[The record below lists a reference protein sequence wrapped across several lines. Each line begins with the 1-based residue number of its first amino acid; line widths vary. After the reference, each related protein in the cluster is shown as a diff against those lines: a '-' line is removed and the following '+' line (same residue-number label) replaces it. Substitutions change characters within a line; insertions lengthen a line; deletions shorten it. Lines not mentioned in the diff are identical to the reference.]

1 MLLLFYHVYA
11 IIKSM
16 STLPIVQLRRR
27 QEFWQK
33 SQETARELR
42 REAHTI
48 DPERPQRGIGRAA
61 HNLLQLM
68 QQVEHPTAETNQQ
81 QEFYKLYGTYR
92 NWIAAVTTEKAA
104 RDSNR
109 RLSPKNREKVVGLYS
124 SFNDSLREIFNRWGT
139 TITPA
144 DTMQLLNNFIPIADK
159 PYYRELMEN
168 HIKGV
173 RTELLAELALENMG
187 FTVTR
192 ATTEQDKKGIDY
204 LITDSQGEQ
213 TAIDIK
219 SSKTGADE
227 TNAQNNLHDNSTIAV
242 CPFSPRTLKSIH
254 TILPAD
260 PYGQMLGPSKEML
273 VNLYASGVVDKGEY
287 DRIKYKLDEQIAAM
301 HNRNNNP
308 THRGKKLTH
317 V

>member
-1 MLLLFYHVYA
+1 
-11 IIKSM
+11 M

-27 QEFWQK
+27 QDFWQK

-92 NWIAAVTTEKAA
+92 DWIAAVTAEKTA

-109 RLSPKNREKVVGLYS
+109 RLSPKNREKVVDLYS

-139 TITPA
+139 AITPA

-187 FTVTR
+187 FEVVR

-204 LITDSQGEQ
+204 LITDSWGEQ

-260 PYGQMLGPSKEML
+260 PYGQMLEPSKEML
-273 VNLYASGVVDKGEY
+273 VNLYASGVVDNDEY
-287 DRIKYKLDEQIAAM
+287 ARIMDELDEQIADM
-301 HNRNNNP
+301 HERNSNP
-308 THRGKKLTH
+308 TRTGKKLTH

>member
-1 MLLLFYHVYA
+1 
-11 IIKSM
+11 M
-16 STLPIVQLRRR
+16 STLPIVLLRRR
-27 QEFWQK
+27 QDFWQK

-92 NWIAAVTTEKAA
+92 DWIAAVTAEKTA

-109 RLSPKNREKVVGLYS
+109 RLSPKDHEKIVSVHS

-139 TITPA
+139 AITPA

-159 PYYRELMEN
+159 PHYRKKMETS
-168 HIKGV
+168 IKGV

-187 FTVTR
+187 FEVVR
-192 ATTEQDKKGIDY
+192 ATTEQDKRGIDY
-204 LITDSQGEQ
+204 LITDSRGEQ

-219 SSKTGADE
+219 SSIFKANKTNDR
-227 TNAQNNLHDNSTIAV
+227 NARYYNDGTVAI
-242 CPFSPRTLKSIH
+242 CPFSPETLESIH
-254 TILPAD
+254 TVLPAD
-260 PYGQMLGPSKEML
+260 PYGQMLEPSKEML
-273 VNLYASGVVDKGEY
+273 ENLYNSGVVDKGEY
-287 DRIKYKLDEQIAAM
+287 DRIKDKLEEQIADM
-301 HNRNNNP
+301 HERNSNP
-308 THRGKKLTH
+308 TRTGKKLTH

>member
-1 MLLLFYHVYA
+1 
-11 IIKSM
+11 M

-27 QEFWQK
+27 QDFWQK

-48 DPERPQRGIGRAA
+48 DPERPRRGIGQAA
-61 HNLLQLM
+61 HNLLHVMNQI
-68 QQVEHPTAETNQQ
+68 EHPTAETNQQ
-81 QEFYKLYGTYR
+81 KEFYILYGTYR
-92 NWIAAVTTEKAA
+92 DWIAAVTTEKAA

-139 TITPA
+139 AITPA

-187 FTVTR
+187 FEVVR

-204 LITDSQGEQ
+204 LITDSRGKQ

-227 TNAQNNLHDNSTIAV
+227 ANAQNNLYGDSTIAV
-242 CPFSPRTLKSIH
+242 CPFSPRTLKRIH

-260 PYGQMLGPSKEML
+260 PYEQMLGPSKEML
-273 VNLYASGVVDKGEY
+273 ENLYDSGVVDNDEY
-287 DRIKYKLDEQIAAM
+287 ARIKYKLNEQIADM
-301 HNRNNNP
+301 HERNSNP
-308 THRGKKLTH
+308 TRTGKKLTH

>member
-1 MLLLFYHVYA
+1 
-11 IIKSM
+11 M
-16 STLPIVQLRRR
+16 STLPIVLLRRR
-27 QEFWQK
+27 QDFWQK

-92 NWIAAVTTEKAA
+92 DWIAAVTAEKTA

-109 RLSPKNREKVVGLYS
+109 RLSPKDHEKIVSVHS

-139 TITPA
+139 AITPA

-159 PYYRELMEN
+159 PHYRKKMETS
-168 HIKGV
+168 IKGV

-187 FTVTR
+187 FEVVR
-192 ATTEQDKKGIDY
+192 ATTEQDKRGIDY
-204 LITDSQGEQ
+204 LITDSRGEQ

-219 SSKTGADE
+219 SSIFKANKTNDR
-227 TNAQNNLHDNSTIAV
+227 NARYYNDGTVAI
-242 CPFSPRTLKSIH
+242 CPFSPETLESIH

-260 PYGQMLGPSKEML
+260 PYGQMLEPSKEML
-273 VNLYASGVVDKGEY
+273 ENLYNSGVVDKGEY
-287 DRIKYKLDEQIAAM
+287 DRIKDKLDKQIADM
-301 HNRNNNP
+301 HERNSNP
-308 THRGKKLTH
+308 TRTGKKLTH

>member
-1 MLLLFYHVYA
+1 
-11 IIKSM
+11 
-16 STLPIVQLRRR
+16 
-27 QEFWQK
+27 
-33 SQETARELR
+33 
-42 REAHTI
+42 
-48 DPERPQRGIGRAA
+48 
-61 HNLLQLM
+61 M

-92 NWIAAVTTEKAA
+92 DWIAAVTAEKTA

-139 TITPA
+139 AITPA

-159 PYYRELMEN
+159 PHYRKKMETS
-168 HIKGV
+168 IKGV

-187 FTVTR
+187 FKVVR
-192 ATTEQDKKGIDY
+192 ATTEQDKRGIDY
-204 LITDSQGEQ
+204 LITDSRGEQ

-273 VNLYASGVVDKGEY
+273 KNLSDSGVVDNDEY
-287 DRIKYKLDEQIAAM
+287 ARIMNELERHMKDLRE
-301 HNRNNNP
+301 RNNNP
-308 THRGKKLTH
+308 ASRGKLAH

>member
-1 MLLLFYHVYA
+1 V
-11 IIKSM
+11 

-27 QEFWQK
+27 QDFWQK

-92 NWIAAVTTEKAA
+92 DWIAAVTAEKTA

-109 RLSPKNREKVVGLYS
+109 RLSPKDHEKIVSVHS

-139 TITPA
+139 AITPA

-159 PYYRELMEN
+159 PHYRKKMETS
-168 HIKGV
+168 IKGV

-187 FTVTR
+187 FKVVR
-192 ATTEQDKKGIDY
+192 ATTEQDKRGIDY
-204 LITDSQGEQ
+204 LITDSQGKQ
-213 TAIDIK
+213 TAVDIK
-219 SSKTGADE
+219 SSRFKANKTNDR
-227 TNAQNNLHDNSTIAV
+227 NAKYYNDGTIAI
-242 CPFSPRTLKSIH
+242 CPFSPETLESIH
-254 TILPAD
+254 TVLPAD
-260 PYGQMLGPSKEML
+260 PYGQMLEPSKEML
-273 VNLYASGVVDKGEY
+273 ENLHNSGVVDNDEY
-287 DRIKYKLDEQIAAM
+287 ARIKDELDEQIADM
-301 HNRNNNP
+301 HERNNNP
-308 THRGKKLTH
+308 ARTGKKLTH

>member
-1 MLLLFYHVYA
+1 
-11 IIKSM
+11 M

-27 QEFWQK
+27 QDFWLK

-42 REAHTI
+42 KEAHTI

-68 QQVEHPTAETNQQ
+68 QQVEHPTVETNQQ

-92 NWIAAVTTEKAA
+92 DWIAAATTEKAA

-109 RLSPKNREKVVGLYS
+109 RLSPKNREKIVGIYS

-139 TITPA
+139 AITPA

-159 PYYRELMEN
+159 PYYRESMEN

-187 FTVTR
+187 FEVVR

-204 LITDSQGEQ
+204 LITDSRGKQ

-227 TNAQNNLHDNSTIAV
+227 ANVQNNLYGDSTIAV

-260 PYGQMLGPSKEML
+260 PYEQMLGPSKEML
-273 VNLYASGVVDKGEY
+273 ENLYNSGVVDKDEY
-287 DRIKYKLDEQIAAM
+287 DRIKNELNKQITDM
-301 HNRNNNP
+301 HERNSNP
-308 THRGKKLTH
+308 TRTGKKLTH

>member
-1 MLLLFYHVYA
+1 
-11 IIKSM
+11 M
-16 STLPIVQLRRR
+16 STLPVVQLRRR

-33 SQETARELR
+33 SQETAKELR

-48 DPERPQRGIGRAA
+48 DPERPRRGIGQAA
-61 HNLLQLM
+61 HNLLRVMNQI
-68 QQVEHPTAETNQQ
+68 EHPTAETNQQ
-81 QEFYKLYGTYR
+81 KEFYILYGTYR
-92 NWIAAVTTEKAA
+92 DWIAAVTAEKTA

-109 RLSPKNREKVVGLYS
+109 RLSPKDHEKIVSVHS

-139 TITPA
+139 AITPA

-187 FTVTR
+187 FEVVR
-192 ATTEQDKKGIDY
+192 ATTEQDKRGIDY
-204 LITDSQGEQ
+204 LITDSRGKQ

-260 PYGQMLGPSKEML
+260 PYGQMLEPSKEML
-273 VNLYASGVVDKGEY
+273 ENLHNSGVVDNDEY
-287 DRIKYKLDEQIAAM
+287 ARIKDELDEQIADM
-301 HNRNNNP
+301 HERNNNP
-308 THRGKKLTH
+308 ARTGKKLTH

>member
-1 MLLLFYHVYA
+1 
-11 IIKSM
+11 M
-16 STLPIVQLRRR
+16 STLPIIQLRRR
-27 QEFWQK
+27 QDFWLK

-42 REAHTI
+42 KEAHTI

-68 QQVEHPTAETNQQ
+68 QQVEHPTVETNQQ

-92 NWIAAVTTEKAA
+92 DWIAAVTAEKTA

-109 RLSPKNREKVVGLYS
+109 RLSPKDHEKIVSVHS

-139 TITPA
+139 AITPA

-159 PYYRELMEN
+159 PHYRKKMETS
-168 HIKGV
+168 IKGV

-187 FTVTR
+187 FKVVR
-192 ATTEQDKKGIDY
+192 ATTEQDKRGIDY
-204 LITDSQGEQ
+204 LITDSQGKQ

-219 SSKTGADE
+219 SSRFKANKTNDR
-227 TNAQNNLHDNSTIAV
+227 NAKYYNDGTIAI
-242 CPFSPRTLKSIH
+242 CPFSPETLESIH
-254 TILPAD
+254 TVLPAD
-260 PYGQMLGPSKEML
+260 PYGQMLEPSKEML
-273 VNLYASGVVDKGEY
+273 ENLYNSGVVDKGEY
-287 DRIKYKLDEQIAAM
+287 DRIKDKLDKQIADM
-301 HNRNNNP
+301 HERNSNP
-308 THRGKKLTH
+308 TRTRKKLTH

>member
-1 MLLLFYHVYA
+1 
-11 IIKSM
+11 M

-33 SQETARELR
+33 SQETAKELR

-48 DPERPQRGIGRAA
+48 DPERPRRGIGQAA
-61 HNLLQLM
+61 HNLLRVMNQI
-68 QQVEHPTAETNQQ
+68 EHPTAETNQQ
-81 QEFYKLYGTYR
+81 KEFYILYGTYR
-92 NWIAAVTTEKAA
+92 DWIAAVTTEKAA

-139 TITPA
+139 AITPA

-187 FTVTR
+187 FEVVR
-192 ATTEQDKKGIDY
+192 ATTEQDKKGIDLSY
-204 LITDSQGEQ
+204 
-213 TAIDIK
+213 
-219 SSKTGADE
+219 
-227 TNAQNNLHDNSTIAV
+227 N
-242 CPFSPRTLKSIH
+242 
-254 TILPAD
+254 
-260 PYGQMLGPSKEML
+260 
-273 VNLYASGVVDKGEY
+273 
-287 DRIKYKLDEQIAAM
+287 
-301 HNRNNNP
+301 
-308 THRGKKLTH
+308 
-317 V
+317 

>member
-1 MLLLFYHVYA
+1 
-11 IIKSM
+11 
-16 STLPIVQLRRR
+16 
-27 QEFWQK
+27 
-33 SQETARELR
+33 
-42 REAHTI
+42 
-48 DPERPQRGIGRAA
+48 
-61 HNLLQLM
+61 M
-68 QQVEHPTAETNQQ
+68 QQVEHPTVETNQQ

-92 NWIAAVTTEKAA
+92 DWIAAATTEKAA

-109 RLSPKNREKVVGLYS
+109 RLSPKNREKIVGIYS

-139 TITPA
+139 AITPA

-187 FTVTR
+187 FEVVR

-204 LITDSQGEQ
+204 LITDSRGEQ

-219 SSKTGADE
+219 SSRFKANKTNDR
-227 TNAQNNLHDNSTIAV
+227 NAKYYNDGTIAI
-242 CPFSPRTLKSIH
+242 CPFSPETLESIH
-254 TILPAD
+254 TVLPKD
-260 PYGQMLGPSKEML
+260 PYGEML
-273 VNLYASGVVDKGEY
+273 QPSEEMLANLYTSGIVDKHEY
-287 DRIKYKLDEQIAAM
+287 TRIMNELERQMKDLRE
-301 HNRNNNP
+301 RNNNP
-308 THRGKKLTH
+308 ASRGKLVH

>member
-1 MLLLFYHVYA
+1 
-11 IIKSM
+11 M

-27 QEFWQK
+27 QDFWQK
-33 SQETARELR
+33 SQETAKELR

-48 DPERPQRGIGRAA
+48 DPERPRRGIGQAA
-61 HNLLQLM
+61 HNLLRVMNQI
-68 QQVEHPTAETNQQ
+68 EHPTAETNQQ
-81 QEFYKLYGTYR
+81 KEFYTLYGTYR
-92 NWIAAVTTEKAA
+92 DWIAAVTAEKTA

-109 RLSPKNREKVVGLYS
+109 RPSPKDREKIVSVHS

-144 DTMQLLNNFIPIADK
+144 DIMQILNNFIPIADK
-159 PYYRELMEN
+159 PHYRKKMETS
-168 HIKGV
+168 IKGV

-187 FTVTR
+187 FEVVR
-192 ATTEQDKKGIDY
+192 ATTEQDKRGIDY
-204 LITDSQGEQ
+204 LITDSRGEQ

-227 TNAQNNLHDNSTIAV
+227 ANAQNNLYGDSTIAV
-242 CPFSPRTLKSIH
+242 CPFSPRTLKRIH

-260 PYGQMLGPSKEML
+260 PYEQMLGPSKEML
-273 VNLYASGVVDKGEY
+273 ENLYDSGVVDNDEY
-287 DRIKYKLDEQIAAM
+287 ARIKYKLNEQIADM
-301 HNRNNNP
+301 HERNSNP
-308 THRGKKLTH
+308 TRTGKKLTH

>member
-1 MLLLFYHVYA
+1 
-11 IIKSM
+11 M
-16 STLPIVQLRRR
+16 STLPIIQLRRR
-27 QEFWQK
+27 QDFWLK

-42 REAHTI
+42 KEAHTI

-68 QQVEHPTAETNQQ
+68 QQVERPTTETNQQ

-92 NWIAAVTTEKAA
+92 DWIAAATTEKAA

-109 RLSPKNREKVVGLYS
+109 RLSPKNREKIVGIYS

-139 TITPA
+139 AITPA

-187 FTVTR
+187 FEVVR

-204 LITDSQGEQ
+204 LITDSQGKQ
-213 TAIDIK
+213 TAVDIK
-219 SSKTGADE
+219 SSRFKANKTNDR
-227 TNAQNNLHDNSTIAV
+227 NAKYYNDGTIAI
-242 CPFSPRTLKSIH
+242 CPFSPETLESIH
-254 TILPAD
+254 TVLPAD
-260 PYGQMLGPSKEML
+260 PYGQMLEPSKEML
-273 VNLYASGVVDKGEY
+273 ENLHNSGIVDKHEY
-287 DRIKYKLDEQIAAM
+287 IRIMNELEEQM
-301 HNRNNNP
+301 EDMRKRNNNP
-308 THRGKKLTH
+308 ASRGKLVH

>member
-1 MLLLFYHVYA
+1 
-11 IIKSM
+11 M

-27 QEFWQK
+27 QDFWLK

-42 REAHTI
+42 KEAHTI

-68 QQVEHPTAETNQQ
+68 QQVEHPTVETNQQ

-92 NWIAAVTTEKAA
+92 DWIAAATTEKAA

-109 RLSPKNREKVVGLYS
+109 RLSPKNREKIVGIYS

-139 TITPA
+139 AITPA

-159 PYYRELMEN
+159 PYYRESMEN

-187 FTVTR
+187 FAVTR

-204 LITDSQGEQ
+204 LITDSRGKQ

-227 TNAQNNLHDNSTIAV
+227 ANVQNNLYGDSTIAV

-260 PYGQMLGPSKEML
+260 PYEQMLGPSKEML
-273 VNLYASGVVDKGEY
+273 ENLYNSGVVDKDEY
-287 DRIKYKLDEQIAAM
+287 DRIKNELNKQITDM
-301 HNRNNNP
+301 HERNSNP
-308 THRGKKLTH
+308 TRTGKKLTH

>member
-1 MLLLFYHVYA
+1 
-11 IIKSM
+11 M

-27 QEFWQK
+27 QDFWQK

-42 REAHTI
+42 KEAHTI
-48 DPERPQRGIGRAA
+48 DPERPQRGIGQAA

-68 QQVEHPTAETNQQ
+68 QQVERPTAEINQQ

-92 NWIAAVTTEKAA
+92 DWIAAATTEKAA

-139 TITPA
+139 AITPA

-187 FTVTR
+187 FEVVR

-204 LITDSQGEQ
+204 LITDSRGKQ

-273 VNLYASGVVDKGEY
+273 KNLSDSGVVDNDEY
-287 DRIKYKLDEQIAAM
+287 ARIMNELEERIADM
-301 HNRNNNP
+301 YERNSNP
-308 THRGKKLTH
+308 TRTGKKLTH